1 MQNLWRVTMKKL
13 LITSI
18 IICIVSVC
26 LWVHL
31 NITALAKNIYF
42 EARNS
47 IIEDQIATAV
57 VVMNRGYPAV
67 EVYKPSQFS
76 WTSEYK
82 TPAYNKSYKKAVAI
96 AKMVFFNL
104 EEFQSKDICKHYTT
118 TVEYPKGHWTHKFKR
133 RIKIGKH
140 YYYCN

>member
-1 MQNLWRVTMKKL
+1 MQNLWRDIMKKL
-13 LITSI
+13 LIVSI
-18 IICIVSVC
+18 CVGLFSVI
-26 LWVHL
+26 LWCGY

-47 IIEDQIATAV
+47 TIEDQIATAV
-57 VVMNRGYPAV
+57 VVMNRGYPAI
-67 EVYKPSQFS
+67 EVYKPAQFS

-82 TPAYNKSYKKAVAI
+82 TPAYNKSYAKALAI

-118 TVEYPKGHWTHKFKR
+118 VKDYPKGHWTRNFKR
-133 RIKIGKH
+133 RTQIGKH